1 MRRLHGRG
9 RVPGNGRSGRFAN
22 GLRIPEKVSAI
33 FMELVAEDDFTLPD
47 RRSKRSC
54 YGAATIESVRF
65 LTSDK

>member
-1 MRRLHGRG
+1 M
-9 RVPGNGRSGRFAN
+9 
-22 GLRIPEKVSAI
+22 SAI

-47 RRSKRSC
+47 RRSNRSC